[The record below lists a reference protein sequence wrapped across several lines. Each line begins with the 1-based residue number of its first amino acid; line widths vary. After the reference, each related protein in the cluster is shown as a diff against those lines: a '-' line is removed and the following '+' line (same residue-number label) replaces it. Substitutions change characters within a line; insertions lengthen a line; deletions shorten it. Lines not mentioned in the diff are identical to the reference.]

1 MSDLKS
7 PSYTEKSNVIQV
19 SSQKRPL
26 FFYVR
31 LAKRILQNENTIE
44 LSGLGTAINTVVNC
58 AEILKNQGAVEVTKI
73 ETSTAQVGKG
83 NSSQFNKAKIQI
95 TLKKSPKFN
104 DIIAKEREIEEQKK
118 KDRAQKEQQKA

>member
-1 MSDLKS
+1 MSDTKS
-7 PSYTEKSNVIQV
+7 PNNTEKGNVIQV

-31 LAKRILQNENTIE
+31 LAKRILQNEETAD

-58 AEILKNQGAVEVTKI
+58 AEILKNQGVVEITKI

-95 TLKKSPKFN
+95 SLKKSPKFN
-104 DIIAKEREIEEQKK
+104 EIIAKEQEIEAQRKNA
-118 KDRAQKEQQKA
+118 RAQKEQQKA